1 MVRTTPRFVHLPTH
15 VPSIQLDWFFVTPA
29 TAEQTTAEQTSS
41 ESSETT
47 EAWIVNPAGPLVGD
61 VAVRGSKNAV
71 TKHLVAAML
80 GDTPSTVSNCPEI
93 GDVDITAQML
103 ESLGC
108 VIERS
113 NGDAIVDS
121 RPLSSSEVP
130 LTFSGMNR
138 IPILM
143 VGPLLHRTGQAF
155 VPLVGGDDI
164 GSRPLDFHVNA
175 LEKMGAEVEITS
187 EGLHAKAGQLRG
199 AHIELPYPSVGATE
213 TVLLTA
219 SMANGRTVLDGG
231 ALEPEV
237 IELALFL
244 QRMGAHIEMH
254 PNRRYIID
262 GVPKLSG
269 AAHRLKGD
277 RIEAFSYLV
286 AGLITGGQ
294 VTVHGCSQDR
304 LVTAISTLSRMGAE
318 FEITDSSVSA
328 RADHLTAGAVETDT
342 HPGFMTDWQSP
353 MVALFT
359 QCEGM
364 SVMYETVYENRFT
377 YVPALRKMG
386 ADIQPYNIPLG
397 SGHSRFVGSSTAC
410 SVVVKGGAPLIGTDV
425 VVPDIRGG
433 FAYVLAAAA
442 ATGTTTITGTHHLDR
457 GYNHAIP
464 NFKGLGLDIERV
476 LVPKPAEDAV

>member
-1 MVRTTPRFVHLPTH
+1 MSPTTSR
-15 VPSIQLDWFFVTPA
+15 A
-29 TAEQTTAEQTSS
+29 
-41 ESSETT
+41 
-47 EAWIVNPAGPLVGD
+47 EAWIVNPSGPLVGD
-61 VAVRGSKNAV
+61 VAVRGSKNGV
-71 TKHLVAAML
+71 TKHLVAALL
-80 GDTPSTVSNCPEI
+80 GDSPSTVSNCPNV
-93 GDVDITAQML
+93 GDVDITCQML
-103 ESLGC
+103 QALGC
-108 VIERS
+108 EIDRT
-113 NGDAIVDS
+113 NGDTIVDP
-121 RPLSSSEVP
+121 RPLSSSRVP

-143 VGPLLHRTGQAF
+143 IGPLLHRVGEAF

-164 GSRPLDFHVNA
+164 GARPVDFHVTA
-175 LEKMGAEVEITS
+175 LEQMGAEIQITP
-187 EGLHAKAGQLRG
+187 EGLEAKAGRLHG

-219 SMANGRTVLDGG
+219 TMAEGRTVLDGA

-237 IELALFL
+237 VELALFL

-254 PNRRYIID
+254 PNRRFIID
-262 GVPKLSG
+262 GVSRLSG
-269 AAHRLKGD
+269 AAHHLKGD

-304 LVTAISTLSRMGAE
+304 LVTAISTLSRMGAQ
-318 FEITDSSVSA
+318 FDITDSTVSA
-328 RADHLTAGAVETDT
+328 KAEHLQAAAVETDT

-359 QCEGM
+359 QCDGL

-377 YVPALRKMG
+377 YVPALNKMG
-386 ADIQPYNIPLG
+386 AQIQPYNTPLG
-397 SGHSRFVGSSTAC
+397 SIHSRFVGSSTPC
-410 SVVVKGGAPLIGTDV
+410 SVIVRGKTPLQGTEV

-442 ATGTTTITGTHHLDR
+442 ADGTTTITGTHHLDR
-457 GYNHAIP
+457 GYNTPIE
-464 NFKGLGLDIERV
+464 NFQDLGLDITRAT
-476 LVPKPAEDAV
+476 VPVDEA

>member
-1 MVRTTPRFVHLPTH
+1 VLVNK
-15 VPSIQLDWFFVTPA
+15 
-29 TAEQTTAEQTSS
+29 S
-41 ESSETT
+41 ESTETTQT
-47 EAWIVNPAGPLVGD
+47 EAWIVNPSGPLVGD

-71 TKHLVAAML
+71 TKHLVAAL
-80 GDTPSTVSNCPEI
+80 LASSPSTVSNCPDI
-93 GDVDITAQML
+93 GDVDITTQML
-103 ESLGC
+103 EALGC
-108 VIERS
+108 EVDRS
-113 NGDAIVDS
+113 NGDAIVDP
-121 RPLSSSEVP
+121 RPLSNSRVP

-143 VGPLLHRTGQAF
+143 VGPLLHRVGEAF

-164 GSRPLDFHVNA
+164 GSRPLDFHVDA
-175 LEKMGAEVEITS
+175 LEKMGADIQITD
-187 EGLHAKAGQLRG
+187 EGLEAKAGRLRG

-219 SMANGRTVLDGG
+219 AMAEGRTVLDGA

-237 IELALFL
+237 VELALFL
-244 QRMGAHIEMH
+244 QRMGARIEMH
-254 PNRRYIID
+254 PNRRFIID
-262 GVPKLSG
+262 GVTELSG
-269 AAHRLKGD
+269 AAHHLKGD

-318 FEITDSSVSA
+318 FDITDKTVSA
-328 RADHLTAGAVETDT
+328 KAKHLSPATVETDT

-359 QCEGM
+359 QCEGL

-377 YVPALRKMG
+377 YVPALNKMG
-386 ADIQPYNIPLG
+386 AQIQPYNTPLG
-397 SGHSRFVGSSTAC
+397 SIKGRFVGSSTAC
-410 SVVVKGGAPLIGTDV
+410 SVVVRGRTQLVGTEV
-425 VVPDIRGG
+425 MVPDIRGG

-442 ATGTTTITGTHHLDR
+442 AEGTTTITGTHHLDR
-457 GYNHAIP
+457 GYNRPIA
-464 NFKGLGLDIERV
+464 NFTDLGLDIKRAMVEAPQV
-476 LVPKPAEDAV
+476 